1 MSREDSKADRID
13 PTTGVKV
20 TEYDAKES
28 SSDPSNNAWP
38 KRAILLLAAIW
49 GRGKGNRKESLRR
62 LLVSISQSGSDL
74 RRSWKIYQR
83 SLLAMLGL
91 LMVVSVI
98 LISVFAHRIAVEH
111 PYRNLQDTEDLW
123 SIDYEPRRAAPFSE
137 ECDWHEQKIVTNT
150 RSAIFSEEV
159 LAESNNKVG
168 DDNRYYRDT
177 LLVKKI
183 IKIEDSKGYD
193 LNSSL
198 LYIHPSNSSILVLTP
213 ELYNNSTLH
222 LGVWITYEFDNQDM
236 HHSWLPDGYD
246 VCIFGTTDS
255 GQDLFSKVLYGSRVS
270 LKIGFTVALL
280 TVTIGTI
287 VGSVSGYYGGR
298 TDEVIMRICDIFF
311 AVPGLILAMAFV
323 AAMGSVTSL
332 TIPVWLG
339 VILPLLFL
347 ATISQSY
354 IASTIFEDNRITD
367 RAMGLLF
374 RYRRWLYGSLGFLF
388 FVGLIPNVPITGSEV
403 SWPSFFGI
411 SDSSIWRLYASFA
424 IILLFVFITF
434 ADRRFVENSNLDG
447 ASERIINSL
456 DWTNPW
462 LFLTLRTIAIFAAIV
477 VLFRFTG
484 TDGSEITLIKDFDR
498 LWKIQAALIL
508 TGWPGYARLI
518 RGQVLYVKEMNFVE
532 AARSVGAPAGRIMFR
547 HILPNAWAPLLV
559 AFTLDIG
566 GTILSASGLSFIG
579 LGAKTGTAEWGILVS
594 ESRRYFLDYPHLM
607 MYPGLAIAVTV
618 LGFNLLGDGIRDVV
632 DPKNRR

>member
-1 MSREDSKADRID
+1 
-13 PTTGVKV
+13 
-20 TEYDAKES
+20 
-28 SSDPSNNAWP
+28 
-38 KRAILLLAAIW
+38 L
-49 GRGKGNRKESLRR
+49 RGLGDRKESQRR
-62 LLVSISQSGSDL
+62 ILLAIIQSGSDL
-74 RRSWKIYQR
+74 RRSWKIYRR

-91 LMVVSVI
+91 FMVVSVT
-98 LISVFAHRIAVEH
+98 LISVFADRIAVEH

-123 SIDYEPRRAAPFSE
+123 SIDYEPRRLAPFDE
-137 ECDWHEQKIVTNT
+137 GCDWHEQKIITNT
-150 RSAIFSEEV
+150 RSALFSEEV
-159 LAESNNKVG
+159 VAESDDKVG
-168 DDNRYYRDT
+168 DDNRYYRET
-177 LLVKKI
+177 LSAIKI

-198 LYIHPSNSSILVLTP
+198 LYIHPDNSSILVLTQ
-213 ELYNNSTLH
+213 ELYDNSSLN
-222 LGVWITYEFDNQDM
+222 LGVWVTYEFDNSDM
-236 HHSWLPDGYD
+236 HHWWLPDGYD
-246 VCIFGTTDS
+246 VCIFGTTDT

-270 LKIGFTVALL
+270 LKIGFTVAVL

-287 VGSVSGYYGGR
+287 VGSISGYYGGR

-339 VILPLLFL
+339 VILPILLL
-347 ATISQSY
+347 ASFFRSY
-354 IASTIFEDNRITD
+354 IATTVFDDD
-367 RAMGLLF
+367 RVQGLKSRTMNIAIGY
-374 RYRRWLYGSLGFLF
+374 RYWLAL
-388 FVGLIPNVPITGSEV
+388 PILMIILYFQLWS
-403 SWPSFFGI
+403 SFFEQF
-411 SDSSIWRLYASFA
+411 DSRAWRIIASLSI
-424 IILLFVFITF
+424 IIVVGVITF
-434 ADRRFVENSNLDG
+434 ADRMFIEDSKLDG
-447 ASERIINSL
+447 ATNRISNSF

-462 LFLTLRTIAIFAAIV
+462 RYLTMRTIVVSAAIV
-477 VLFRFTG
+477 LLFRFSG
-484 TDGSEITLIKDFDR
+484 ADGGEITLIKDFDR
-498 LWKIQAALIL
+498 LWKIQAALIF

-532 AARSVGAPAGRIMFR
+532 AARSVGAPSGRIMFR

-579 LGAKTGTAEWGILVS
+579 LGAKSGTAEWGILVS
-594 ESRRYFLDYPHLM
+594 ESRRYFLNDPHLM
-607 MYPGLAIAVTV
+607 LYPGLAIAVTV

>member
-1 MSREDSKADRID
+1 MSRGDGKSDRID
-13 PTTGVKV
+13 PTTGTKV
-20 TEYDAKES
+20 SENGQQES
-28 SSDPSNNAWP
+28 NTIQTGAW
-38 KRAILLLAAIW
+38 L
-49 GRGKGNRKESLRR
+49 RGLGDRKESQRR
-62 LLVSISQSGSDL
+62 ILLAIIQSGSDL
-74 RRSWKIYQR
+74 RRSWKIYRR

-91 LMVVSVI
+91 FMVVSVT
-98 LISVFAHRIAVEH
+98 LISVFADRIAVEH

-123 SIDYEPRRAAPFSE
+123 SIDYEPRRLAPFDE
-137 ECDWHEQKIVTNT
+137 GCDWHEQKIITNT
-150 RSAIFSEEV
+150 RSALFSEEV
-159 LAESNNKVG
+159 VAESDDKVG
-168 DDNRYYRDT
+168 DDNRYYRET
-177 LLVKKI
+177 LSAIKI

-198 LYIHPSNSSILVLTP
+198 LYIHPDNSSILVLTQ
-213 ELYNNSTLH
+213 ELYDNSSLN
-222 LGVWITYEFDNQDM
+222 LGVWVTYEFDNSDM
-236 HHSWLPDGYD
+236 HHWWLPDGYD
-246 VCIFGTTDS
+246 VCIFGTTDT

-270 LKIGFTVALL
+270 LKIGFTVAVL

-287 VGSVSGYYGGR
+287 VGSISGYYGGR

-339 VILPLLFL
+339 VILPILLL
-347 ATISQSY
+347 ASFFRSY
-354 IASTIFEDNRITD
+354 IATTVFDDD
-367 RAMGLLF
+367 RVQGLKSRTMNIAIGY
-374 RYRRWLYGSLGFLF
+374 RYWLAL
-388 FVGLIPNVPITGSEV
+388 PILMIILYFQLWS
-403 SWPSFFGI
+403 SFFEQF
-411 SDSSIWRLYASFA
+411 DSRAWRIIASLSI
-424 IILLFVFITF
+424 IIVVGVITF
-434 ADRRFVENSNLDG
+434 ADRMFIEDSKLDG
-447 ASERIINSL
+447 ATNRISNSF

-462 LFLTLRTIAIFAAIV
+462 RYLTMRTIVVSAAIV
-477 VLFRFTG
+477 LLFRFSG
-484 TDGSEITLIKDFDR
+484 ADGGEITLIKDFDR
-498 LWKIQAALIL
+498 LWKIQAALIF

-532 AARSVGAPAGRIMFR
+532 AARSVGAPSGRIMFR

-579 LGAKTGTAEWGILVS
+579 LGAKSGTAEWGILVS
-594 ESRRYFLDYPHLM
+594 ESRRYFLNDPHLM
-607 MYPGLAIAVTV
+607 LYPGLAIAVTV